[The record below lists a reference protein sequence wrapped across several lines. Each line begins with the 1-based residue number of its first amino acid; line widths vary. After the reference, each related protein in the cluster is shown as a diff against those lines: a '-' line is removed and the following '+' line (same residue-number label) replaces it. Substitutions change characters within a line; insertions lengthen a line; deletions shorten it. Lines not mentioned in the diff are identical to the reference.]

1 MIDVAII
8 GAGPAGTVAAS
19 LLVQQGWKVELFE
32 RDHFPRFSI
41 GESLLPQAMEWL
53 EQAGLLRDVVEA
65 GFQHKNGAVFRCGEQ
80 EEAFD
85 FREKSAPG
93 WGTTY
98 QVRRDCFDQILAEGA
113 MRKGAVIH
121 FGHTV
126 TRMVPD
132 AHAPRLTI
140 RDEAGA
146 EREITARFVLDASG
160 FGRTL
165 ARLLELE
172 TPVPTPPRM
181 AMFTHIKDS
190 IAPDAFDRNKI
201 LISINPDHPQ
211 IWYWLIPL
219 ADGISSIGV
228 VGEPQQMEPYGPD
241 RSSRFAAL
249 IAASGLMG
257 ELVKD
262 APQLRD
268 IGEIK
273 GYACKVSSL
282 AGPGYALLGN
292 AGEFLDPVFSSG
304 LTIALKSANLAAG
317 ILDRQL
323 RGADVDWQTQ
333 FCQPLLVGIDAFRS
347 YVDAWY
353 GGMLPRIIFNQP
365 AETGKVK
372 TMITSILAG
381 YAWDESN
388 PFASQPGT
396 YLRMVDTVCG

>member
-1 MIDVAII
+1 
-8 GAGPAGTVAAS
+8 
-19 LLVQQGWKVELFE
+19 
-32 RDHFPRFSI
+32 
-41 GESLLPQAMEWL
+41 
-53 EQAGLLRDVVEA
+53 
-65 GFQHKNGAVFRCGEQ
+65 
-80 EEAFD
+80 
-85 FREKSAPG
+85 
-93 WGTTY
+93 
-98 QVRRDCFDQILAEGA
+98 
-113 MRKGAVIH
+113 
-121 FGHTV
+121 
-126 TRMVPD
+126 
-132 AHAPRLTI
+132 
-140 RDEAGA
+140 
-146 EREITARFVLDASG
+146 
-160 FGRTL
+160 
-165 ARLLELE
+165 
-172 TPVPTPPRM
+172 
-181 AMFTHIKDS
+181 
-190 IAPDAFDRNKI
+190 
-201 LISINPDHPQ
+201 
-211 IWYWLIPL
+211 
-219 ADGISSIGV
+219 
-228 VGEPQQMEPYGPD
+228 MEPYGPD